1 MSAHSLRSSVEND
14 ENDYIEMSQIDEIT
28 LRNDLTLT
36 ANAETGNTAS
46 SSSTRVSHSEES
58 MRQDDMHGFE
68 DNNRLSLPDAHYLLS
83 PDDQLSTRSER
94 SHPVEPRFF
103 KRSRLETLKDIWAW
117 EVLSLFLSLASVFA
131 IAVTLAI
138 LDGKALSWWKMPI
151 KPNALISVFATISKS
166 SLLLPTSE
174 CISQAKWIH
183 FAKRKHCVKDL
194 QTFDDA
200 SRGPFGSLIFLWQ
213 FRTRGKTW
221 IASLAC
227 LITTV
232 ALVADPFAQQIIDYP
247 VRIVAAE
254 GSKNAATSITRI
266 YQLDSPSSLV
276 FDSSSRCRCI
286 ITLS

>member
-1 MSAHSLRSSVEND
+1 MSAHSLRSSTEND

-28 LRNDLTLT
+28 QRNDLTLT

-200 SRGPFGSLIFLWQ
+200 SRGPFGSLIFL
-213 FRTRGKTW
+213 
-221 IASLAC
+221 
-227 LITTV
+227 
-232 ALVADPFAQQIIDYP
+232 
-247 VRIVAAE
+247 
-254 GSKNAATSITRI
+254 
-266 YQLDSPSSLV
+266 
-276 FDSSSRCRCI
+276 
-286 ITLS
+286 